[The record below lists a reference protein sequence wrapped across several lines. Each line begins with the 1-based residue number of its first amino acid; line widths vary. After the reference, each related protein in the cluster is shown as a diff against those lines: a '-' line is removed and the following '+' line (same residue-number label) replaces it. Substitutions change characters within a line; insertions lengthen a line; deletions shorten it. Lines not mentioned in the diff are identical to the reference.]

1 MSRHRQTKGHIAR
14 AGAAYKM
21 LPSDEA
27 FTTFL
32 HSIRK
37 SDFSR
42 SEVPIYDRNRP
53 PQTRK
58 ATP

>member
-1 MSRHRQTKGHIAR
+1 MAR